1 MAQKFVTNIDLNQ
14 NQLIK
19 GTFEVLASDPNTNLF
34 DGRLIFN
41 STEGTIKVYDATA
54 SAWRKMVTG
63 VSAAGDYSTAL
74 TINESNGTISIT
86 PNLATSASAGL
97 MSASDFS
104 KLADATSEATASK
117 LVIRDGSSQAKFGTP
132 TDDAHAATKAY
143 VDAARSGLDV
153 KQSVR
158 AATTATVNLS
168 TGVQN
173 GSIIDG
179 VTLATGNRILIKDQ
193 GVGGVAHADNGIYT
207 VNATGAPTRATDFD
221 STAEV
226 TPGAFTFVEEGTAN
240 GDSGFVVATNG
251 TITVGSTAILFTQ
264 FSGTGQITA
273 GDGLSKDG
281 STLHVNDD
289 DVTIYVDG
297 NDDLAVKSSATA
309 GQVLR
314 SMGSGTAEW
323 GALNLADSDAVTGA
337 LPVANGGTGSTNAA
351 DARAALDLE
360 IGVDV
365 QAYDAELAALAGLS
379 SAANKL
385 PYFTGSGTAALT
397 DLTSD
402 ARGLLDDATY
412 ADMRTTLGLVIG
424 TNVQAYNATLAAVS
438 ASTYVGDDSI
448 TTLGTITTG
457 TWNGTDIAIADGG
470 TGASTASGARTN
482 LAETSSSG
490 LTTSTPVL
498 ARIAK
503 QGCAA
508 SSAGVSTTTVTH
520 NFGTTDVIVQ
530 VYEVSTG
537 NTVIADV
544 TRSNGNTLSVV
555 INGTVSLNDYT
566 IVVTG

>member
-1 MAQKFVTNIDLNQ
+1 MKFVTNLDLNQ

-19 GTFEVLASDPNTNLF
+19 GTFEVLANDPNTDLF

-54 SAWRKMVTG
+54 SAWRKMITG
-63 VSAAGDYSTAL
+63 VNSAGSQSNAL

-104 KLADATSEATASK
+104 KLADATSEDTASK
-117 LVIRDGSSQAKFGTP
+117 LVIRDASSQAKFGTP
-132 TDDAHAATKAY
+132 TDPAHAATKGY

-153 KQSVR
+153 KESVR

-168 TGVQN
+168 TDVDN

-193 GVGGVAHADNGIYT
+193 GVGGVAHADNGIYI
-207 VNATGAPTRATDFD
+207 VAASGAPTRATDFD
-221 STAEV
+221 SGDEV
-226 TPGAFTFVEEGTAN
+226 TAGAFTFVEEGTAN
-240 GDSGFVVATNG
+240 GDAGFVLATNG
-251 TITVGSTAILFTQ
+251 SITIGSTALLFTQ

-273 GDGLSKDG
+273 GDGMSKSG
-281 STLHVNDD
+281 STLNVNDD

-297 NDDLAVKSSATA
+297 NDDLAVKSSSTA

-323 GALNLADSDAVTGA
+323 GALDLDDTDAVTGT
-337 LPVANGGTGSTNAA
+337 LGIANGGTNASDAATARTNLGLA
-351 DARAALDLE
+351 
-360 IGVDV
+360 IGTDV
-365 QAYDAELAALAGLS
+365 QAYDAELAAIAGLT

-397 DLTSD
+397 DLSS
-402 ARGLLDDATY
+402 AGRALIDDAD
-412 ADMRTTLGLVIG
+412 AAAQRTTLGLVIG
-424 TNVQAYNATLAAVS
+424 TDVQAYSAVLSAVS

-448 TTLGTITTG
+448 ATVGTITTG
-457 TWNGTDIAIADGG
+457 TWNGTDIAVADGG

-482 LAETSSSG
+482 LAATTSG
-490 LTTSTPVL
+490 TTSTPVL

-503 QGCAA
+503 QGCDA
-508 SSAGVSTTTVTH
+508 SSGGVSTTTVTH

-537 NTVIADV
+537 ATVISDV
-544 TRSNGNTLSVV
+544 TRSNGNTVSVV
-555 INGTVSLNDYT
+555 INGTVSANDYT